1 MEGQKEFIFQI
12 LTRQLDRRSGCR
24 LTTTTNQDAS
34 SFTPLHNA
42 GHVVP

>member
-1 MEGQKEFIFQI
+1 MEGQKEFIFQL